1 MTHRVAFLGLDKAWA
16 ASIIGPM
23 DALRVAN
30 RIAQGIS
37 GEIEGNSQS
46 PLFDVQLITLD
57 GDAIACEGGVQL
69 GGELVK
75 ADDYHQRQILFVP
88 SFNIGSGQDVEA
100 VIESWQPGIKWL
112 KANAESFELVVGG
125 CSGVYLLAEAGLLA
139 EQSVTTAWWLE
150 RHFQRNFGEQ
160 GCSIVEGALCV
171 RSGRYITGGG
181 SSSFYDVVLR
191 LVEERAGK
199 HMARLLA
206 KYLLVDNQR
215 LSQAPYAILSQ
226 VDNEDPVV
234 RKAEQW
240 IRRHLAEDFRID
252 DIADHCAV
260 SSRTLIR
267 RFQKSLSESP
277 QAFTQRLRIEKSKI
291 LLETTQLR
299 LSEIVQRVG
308 YNDESAFRRL
318 FKKYCKV
325 SPREY
330 RRRFNPAVMVDEEA
344 A

>member
-1 MTHRVAFLGLDKAWA
+1 
-16 ASIIGPM
+16 
-23 DALRVAN
+23 
-30 RIAQGIS
+30 
-37 GEIEGNSQS
+37 
-46 PLFDVQLITLD
+46 
-57 GDAIACEGGVQL
+57 L
-69 GGELVK
+69 GGNVTK
-75 ADDYHQRQILFVP
+75 VDDYQRRQILILP
-88 SFNIGSGQDVEA
+88 AFNIGSSQDLERLRA
-100 VIESWQPGIKWL
+100 GWQPAIAWLRNNIES
-112 KANAESFELVVGG
+112 FDLVVAG
-125 CSGVYLLAEAGLLA
+125 CSGVFLLAETGLLKG
-139 EQSVTTAWWLE
+139 ETVTTSWWLE
-150 RHFQRNFGEQ
+150 RQFQRQFKDQ
-160 GCSIVEGALCV
+160 GCVLEEGALCV
-171 RSGRYITGGG
+171 RSGRFITGGG

-191 LVEERAGK
+191 LVQERAGK

-215 LSQAPYAILSQ
+215 LSQAPYAILGQ

-234 RKAEQW
+234 SKAERW
-240 IRRHLAEDFRID
+240 IRKHLAEDFRIE

-267 RFQKSLSESP
+267 RFQRAMSESP
-277 QAFTQRLRIEKSKI
+277 QTFTQRLRIEKSKI

-299 LSEIVQRVG
+299 LSEIVRRVG

-330 RRRFNPAVMVDEEA
+330 RRRFNPAVVSGNEA